1 MLNYSRQYKH
11 SRDPFESNTGY
22 RRRPSMLVIYII
34 VIVVIFQTSVM
45 SSFFLRIVQDAN
57 NKRIN
62 LEREN
67 AFLEKASR
75 EHSRQLVETDAEI
88 REYQKRLNDNAM
100 EMQRLQ
106 NMLNNIVNVN
116 M

>member
-1 MLNYSRQYKH
+1 
-11 SRDPFESNTGY
+11 
-22 RRRPSMLVIYII
+22 MLVIYII

-45 SSFFLRIVQDAN
+45 SSFFSRIVQDAN

-67 AFLEKASR
+67 ALLQKAAR
-75 EHSRQLVETDAEI
+75 EHARQLVETDAEI
-88 REYQKRLNDNAM
+88 REYQKRLNDNAI